1 MKYIKLF
8 SDLKIRN
15 ELERRGGRVFI
26 FRRIDLIVRG
36 K

>member
-15 ELERRGGRVFI
+15 ELERRGGRSLYL
-26 FRRIDLIVRG
+26 DLLI
-36 K
+36 